1 MAIKGIYG
9 EYGIKS
15 LNHGIGFDTAAI
27 ELLLPTYGEELGLK
41 GKICTNF
48 ILNPH
53 PSMIPAIESGWVES
67 IHCFG
72 GELGMDEYVAA
83 RSDIFFVGPD
93 GSMRSNRAFSQ
104 TAGHY
109 AIDMFIGGTL
119 QIDPYGNSSTATAN
133 RVAGFGGV
141 RIWAATR
148 KAVVILPKHGLNA
161 VKNMALKKQCGDLYT
176 AGKRLVVQLAE
187 TFREKL
193 APGFVEE
200 LDAFALA
207 KNANLPIEPVMIYGD
222 DLTHIITE
230 EGIAYLHKCRNMEE
244 RTAAIRG
251 IAGFTEVGMKADPKE
266 TLRLRDLGVIKTA
279 DDFGIDMSRA
289 NRSMLAAKNVH
300 DLVVWS
306 KGLYNPP
313 AKFRNW

>member
-1 MAIKGIYG
+1 
-9 EYGIKS
+9 
-15 LNHGIGFDTAAI
+15 
-27 ELLLPTYGEELGLK
+27 
-41 GKICTNF
+41 
-48 ILNPH
+48 
-53 PSMIPAIESGWVES
+53 
-67 IHCFG
+67 
-72 GELGMDEYVAA
+72 
-83 RSDIFFVGPD
+83 
-93 GSMRSNRAFSQ
+93 MRSNRAFSQ

-109 AIDMFIGGTL
+109 ALDMFIGGTL

-133 RVAGFGGV
+133 RVAGFGG
-141 RIWAATR
+141 AS
-148 KAVVILPKHGLNA
+148 
-161 VKNMALKKQCGDLYT
+161 NMGCDAKGRRHSTDAWLKCGDEYGLKEDLIGNLRR
-176 AGKRLVVQLAE
+176 GKRLVVQIAE

-200 LDAFALA
+200 LDAWQLA
-207 KNANLPIEPVMIYGD
+207 KNANLPIQPVMIYGD

-230 EGIAYLHKCRNMEE
+230 EGIAYLHKCASMEE

-266 TLRLRDLGVIKTA
+266 TKKLREIGAIKTPA
-279 DDFGIDMSRA
+279 DLGIDMTKA

-300 DLVVWS
+300 DLVRWS

>member
-1 MAIKGIYG
+1 
-9 EYGIKS
+9 
-15 LNHGIGFDTAAI
+15 
-27 ELLLPTYGEELGLK
+27 
-41 GKICTNF
+41 
-48 ILNPH
+48 
-53 PSMIPAIESGWVES
+53 
-67 IHCFG
+67 
-72 GELGMDEYVAA
+72 
-83 RSDIFFVGPD
+83 
-93 GSMRSNRAFSQ
+93 MRSNRAFSQ

-133 RVAGFGGV
+133 RVAGFGG
-141 RIWAATR
+141 APNMGCD
-148 KAVVILPKHGLNA
+148 PKGRRHSSEAWLKCGA
-161 VKNMALKKQCGDLYT
+161 EYGVKEAMWGPVHR
-176 AGKRLVVQLAE
+176 GKRLVVQLAE

-279 DDFGIDMSRA
+279 DDLGIDMSRA